1 MKCILLFRSVHQ
13 VMRAE
18 KLLKGKGFEVSLI
31 PVPRE
36 ISSDCGVAIE
46 FLCEERREVLS
57 MLEASH
63 ISILESYIRNQDG
76 EFEKESSNPGHL
88 RRGNTGEVEQ
98 DVSSGGGVSK
108 KI

>member
-1 MKCILLFRSVHQ
+1 
-13 VMRAE
+13 MRAE
-18 KLLKGKGFEVSLI
+18 KLLKGKGIEVSLI

-46 FLCEERREVLS
+46 FFCEERREVLS
-57 MLEASH
+57 ILEASA
-63 ISILESYIRNQDG
+63 ISVLESYIRNQDG
-76 EFEKESSNPGHL
+76 EFEKESSNPPL
-88 RRGNTGEVEQ
+88 LKSENTRKVEQ